1 MAKIDPEE
9 ACPCGSGEVFKNC
22 HGPLVRSREPV
33 IARHVALQLIPKPM
47 PGTATVFEHVGDG
60 TRLFIGT
67 ETDVSYDCGEC
78 GSSLIAGA
86 PIERFVSIVIKCG
99 KCESFN
105 LTAVAR
111 ASRGRT
117 SPRKLSR
124 RKGTGRR
131 RKGEP
136 SP

>member
-1 MAKIDPEE
+1 MLPAILCELRR
-9 ACPCGSGEVFKNC
+9 
-22 HGPLVRSREPV
+22 GPLVRSHEPA
-33 IARHVALQLIPKPM
+33 IARHVALELIRKPM

-78 GSSLIAGA
+78 GSSLIAGV

-99 KCESFN
+99 KCESYN

-111 ASRGRT
+111 ASRGRN
-117 SPRKLSR
+117 SPRKGSR
-124 RKGTGRR
+124 RKRGGRR
-131 RKGEP
+131 KR
-136 SP
+136 